1 MARADYFPLAPLSI
15 SCCKGV
21 YHYSDIFHLR
31 SFVRAIKLKG
41 AIEWRWVGDTRAA
54 GDSWTNDHFR
64 GGSSRA
70 AARGG
75 ATRSESLGFGSDLV
89 PAVAVARGQRA
100 LEDPLGTGGSER
112 VGVPELDRFAAA
124 LACERP
130 PESAR
135 CRSGPTQRPGREDSG
150 RSTRCVSSTSLGAGE
165 QRGPTAA
172 VAPIAGRMSIT

>member
-1 MARADYFPLAPLSI
+1 MSRE
-15 SCCKGV
+15 
-21 YHYSDIFHLR
+21 HYSDIFRLR

-41 AIEWRWVGDTRAA
+41 AIEWRWVGDTTAA

-64 GGSSRA
+64 GRSSRA

-100 LEDPLGTGGSER
+100 LEDPIGTGDFDR
-112 VGVPELDRFAAA
+112 VGARELDRFAAA

-135 CRSGPTQRPGREDSG
+135 CRASPAQRSGREDSG
-150 RSTRCVSSTSLGAGE
+150 RSTRCVSSTSLGVGE
-165 QRGPTAA
+165 HRGPTAA
-172 VAPIAGRMSIT
+172 VAAIGGRTSLSRRAGGGGGQPES